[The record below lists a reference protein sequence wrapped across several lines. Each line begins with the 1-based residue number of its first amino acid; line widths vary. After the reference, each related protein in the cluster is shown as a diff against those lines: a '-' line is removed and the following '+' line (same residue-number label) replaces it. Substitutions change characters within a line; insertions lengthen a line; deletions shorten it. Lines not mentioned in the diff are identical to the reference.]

1 MKHLLLVLIL
11 FQFAFCFSQQNS
23 EVDGY
28 LKNGVEA
35 YSKGDYELAIIHF
48 KKCIALSKQTGNTLA
63 LSHAY
68 NDLGNSYTRT
78 GKSELALT
86 NFLLSIE
93 IYKQNKDNLN
103 LAKTYKNIGA
113 LYSEQKDF
121 VAAMRFYTNAFG
133 IAKKIENKGLMAD
146 CLNNIGVVFEQEI
159 RYDKALAVYSQAL
172 LIYKS
177 EADENKISMVLN
189 NLAIVYKYLE
199 NYPQSIK
206 YYKEALVLSEKLGDK
221 FMVAANQNN
230 LGNVYVLTGEYQKS
244 LALCQLAYKNAKAIQ
259 AQEIIIE
266 SCDGIATAYEKL
278 NQFTDAIKY
287 RKMYES
293 ENRNFINEQRSN
305 QLSEMQ
311 VKYETEK
318 KQAEIKYLH
327 QEGKI
332 KNLKIQ
338 EQDFKIIKKNRLIL
352 AFVFLLVTLLSI
364 AYFWRNQQRLKAQ
377 LDHVKTIKET
387 EEHERIRMAKD
398 IHDDLGSGLSK
409 INFLSEIIS
418 QKTKDFPE
426 IKNSSESIKET
437 AKKMI
442 DNMRDLI
449 WALNPENATLANLV
463 ARMREYTTEYIED
476 YAIEIDYSIPENIP
490 QISIK
495 NEINRGLF
503 LVVKEAINNIVK
515 HAKATKISFKLTIS
529 ETDLALTIK
538 DNGIGFETQQTNG
551 NGLKNMQSRIEEIGG
566 KMNVNSKLEVGTE
579 VNIEFKLVLIFIK

>member
-1 MKHLLLVLIL
+1 MKNSLIIVIL
-11 FQFAFCFSQQNS
+11 FQFVFCFSQQNS
-23 EVDGY
+23 DADGY
-28 LKNGVEA
+28 LKKGVTA
-35 YSKGDYELAIIHF
+35 YSKGDYEQAIVLF
-48 KKCIALSKQTGNTLA
+48 KKCIVLSKQTGNKKI
-63 LSHAY
+63 LSEAY
-68 NDLGNSYTRT
+68 NDLGNSFTRT
-78 GKSELALT
+78 GKSEFALT
-86 NFLLSIE
+86 NFLLATE
-93 IYKQNKDNLN
+93 IFKQNNDNLN
-103 LAKTYKNIGA
+103 LAKTYKNMGA

-121 VAAMRFYTNAFG
+121 VAAMRYYSNAFE
-133 IAKKIENKGLMAD
+133 IANKIKNKGLMAD
-146 CLNNIGVVFEQEI
+146 CLNNMGVVYEQEI
-159 RYDKALAVYSQAL
+159 KYDKALEVYTRAL
-172 LIYKS
+172 EIYKS
-177 EADENKISMVLN
+177 EKDENKISMVFN
-189 NLAIVYKYLE
+189 NLAIVYKYLK

-206 YYKEALVLSEKLGDK
+206 YYKEALFLSEKLGDK

-230 LGNVYVLTGEYQKS
+230 LGNVYVLTGEFQKS

-278 NQFTDAIKY
+278 NQFTSAIKY
-287 RKMYES
+287 RKLYEL
-293 ENRNFINEQRSN
+293 ENRNFINEQRST
-305 QLSEMQ
+305 QLAEMQ

-332 KNLKIQ
+332 RNLKIQ

-352 AFVFLLVTLLSI
+352 AFIFLLVSLLSI
-364 AYFWRNQQRLKAQ
+364 AYFWRIQQRLKAQ

-409 INFLSEIIS
+409 INFLSEIVS

-426 IKNSSESIKET
+426 IQNSTESIKET

-463 ARMREYTTEYIED
+463 ARMREYTTDYIED
-476 YAIEIDYSIPENIP
+476 YAIEIVYAIPENIP
-490 QISIK
+490 QTPISS
-495 NEINRGLF
+495 EIHRGLF
-503 LVVKEAINNIVK
+503 LVVKETVNNIAK
-515 HAKATKISFKLTIS
+515 HANATKINFKIAIA
-529 ETDLALTIK
+529 ENDLILTIK
-538 DNGIGFETQQTNG
+538 DNGIGFETQNPNG

-566 KMNVNSKLEVGTE
+566 KIAVISKLDAGTE
-579 VNIEFKLVLIFIK
+579 VKIELKFT